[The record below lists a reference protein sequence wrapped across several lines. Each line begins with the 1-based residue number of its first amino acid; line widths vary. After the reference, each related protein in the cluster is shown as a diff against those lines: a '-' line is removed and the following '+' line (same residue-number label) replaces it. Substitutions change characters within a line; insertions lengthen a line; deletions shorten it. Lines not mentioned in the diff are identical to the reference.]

1 MAVFD
6 IIRNLLH
13 RTSWMFT
20 TCVKA
25 KVSLDR
31 IGNFLRET
39 ELLDTYA
46 DELDNKLVVT
56 DVLQSDAH
64 DGVIG
69 FNNATFTWSKEI
81 DDGTQ
86 TPSSRMFKLRTEH
99 LEFKRGVVNLI
110 IGPT

>member
-13 RTSWMFT
+13 RSSWMFT

-31 IGNFLRET
+31 IGNFLQET

-46 DELDNKLVVT
+46 DQLENKLVIA
-56 DVLQSDAH
+56 DASQNDSH

-86 TPSSRMFKLRTEH
+86 TPSSRLFKLRTEH
-99 LEFKRGVVNLI
+99 LEFKRGMVNLI